1 MTSITETHIHETQI
15 LSEMYCQLSGL
26 VRKPALIVGL
36 SRGGLMPGVVLSHAF
51 GSPFYPL
58 VWSTRD
64 HARVEEESLDFVIEA
79 ARNGT
84 IVIVDDICDSGKSFN
99 DVLAAIRERSKNE
112 LGHTS
117 VVPNHILWAS
127 MYARTGAEFEPD
139 VVGEHVTNDA
149 WIHFSWELAGQ
160 AIRNG
165 DLLL

>member
-1 MTSITETHIHETQI
+1 MTSITETHAHETLI
-15 LSEMYCQLSGL
+15 LSEMYYQLSEL
-26 VRKPALIVGL
+26 VEKPALIVGL

-84 IVIVDDICDSGKSFN
+84 IVIVDDICDSGRSFI
-99 DVLAAIRERSKNE
+99 DVSNALGPASKRNVIWAA
-112 LGHTS
+112 
-117 VVPNHILWAS
+117 
-127 MYARTGAEFEPD
+127 MYARAGAKFVPD
-139 VVGEHVTNDA
+139 VVGEHVTSDA

-165 DLLL
+165 DPLL